1 MFVFLLQ
8 DPCPQMFEGIKD
20 MARESGRDPN
30 ALELIVRANVEVYD
44 SRPDKDRPD
53 FTGTLDQIAGDI
65 MATQGLGAA
74 ELLLDIQFSP
84 GVEGIND
91 IVSLMD
97 KLWNIAK

>member
-1 MFVFLLQ
+1 
-8 DPCPQMFEGIKD
+8 MFEGIKD

-44 SRPDKDRPD
+44 SRPDKDRSD
-53 FTGTLDQIAGDI
+53 FTSTLDQIAGDI
-65 MATQGLGAA
+65 TATRGLGTA

-84 GVEGIND
+84 GVNSVND
-91 IVSLMD
+91 ILFLMD